1 MLASE
6 NIQNLL
12 PFDGELYS
20 YGKIYSEVQAN
31 EKLNNLLQSIAWEHD
46 QVRIFGKTHITARK
60 VAWYGAQGRTYQ
72 YSGSVKH
79 AHTWTPLLWEIKSQ
93 VEEICQTTY
102 NACLLNLYHDGNE
115 GMGWH
120 ADNERSIVQ
129 HSSIASLSLGS
140 RRRFDLKHP
149 ATGEKR
155 SLDLENGQ
163 LINMKGAIQ
172 EHWKH
177 ALAKSKKVTDLRI
190 NLTFRCMI

>member
-1 MLASE
+1 MQAIE

-31 EKLNNLLQSIAWEHD
+31 ANLNNLLQSIAWEHD

-60 VAWYGAQGRTYQ
+60 VAWYGDQGRTYQ

-79 AHTWTPLLWEIKSQ
+79 AHNWTPLLWEIKSQ
-93 VEEICQTTY
+93 VEEICQATY

-120 ADNERSIVQ
+120 ADNERSIVR

-140 RRRFDLKHP
+140 RRRFDLKHL
-149 ATGEKR
+149 ATDEKR

>member
-1 MLASE
+1 MQAIE

-20 YGKIYSEVQAN
+20 YGKIYSEAQAN
-31 EKLNNLLQSIAWEHD
+31 ANLNNLLQSIAWEHD

-60 VAWYGAQGRTYQ
+60 VAWYGDQGRTYQ

-79 AHTWTPLLWEIKSQ
+79 AHNWTPLLWEIKSQ
-93 VEEICQTTY
+93 VEEICHATY

-120 ADNERSIVQ
+120 SDNEKSIVR

-140 RRRFDLKHP
+140 RRRFDLKHL

>member
-1 MLASE
+1 MQAIE

-31 EKLNNLLQSIAWEHD
+31 ANLNNLLQSIAWEHD

-60 VAWYGAQGRTYQ
+60 VAWYGDQGRTYQ

-79 AHTWTPLLWEIKSQ
+79 AHIWTPLLWEIKSQ
-93 VEEICQTTY
+93 VEEICQATY

-115 GMGWH
+115 SMGWH
-120 ADNERSIVQ
+120 ADNERSIVR

-155 SLDLENGQ
+155 SLELENGQ